1 MRIIKLD
8 ATDSTN
14 AYLKNA
20 MQTEVLDDFTV
31 VIAKNQFQGKGQ
43 FGAEWSS
50 EPGKNLTISILKKF
64 NTLIASKQ
72 FLLNM
77 VVSIA
82 VYETLKGLQISNVA
96 IKWPNDILSGN
107 EKICGI
113 LIENVIREQ
122 YISSSIIGIGLN
134 VNQKEFPGL
143 ERVTSMA
150 LRTPKIYPIEEV
162 LMLLLTNLKRGL
174 EGIEANNFG
183 KFKAAY
189 ERLLFKKDRA
199 AEFSDI
205 SDQSFKGYIR
215 GVSDEGK
222 LIIEDEHHSIQEYDL
237 KQLKMLY

>member
-43 FGAEWSS
+43 LGAEWSS
-50 EPGKNLTISILKKF
+50 EPGKNLTVSILKKF

-77 VVSIA
+77 VVSLA

-150 LRTPKIYPIEEV
+150 LRTTKKYAIEEI

-174 EGIEANNFG
+174 EEVEPNNFA
-183 KFKAAY
+183 KFKAIY
-189 ERLLFKKDRA
+189 EGFLFKKDQA
-199 AEFSDI
+199 AEFSDM
-205 SDQSFKGYIR
+205 SDQSFTGYIR
-215 GVSDEGK
+215 GVSNAGK
-222 LIIEDEHHSIQEYDL
+222 LIIEDEDHAIREYDL
-237 KQLKMLY
+237 KELRMLY